1 MSQRFYPG
9 SARNWSTLNSVQLQ
23 FNGLSATFIGNRS
36 IHTPAEYSY
45 HCQTVNSFPDNLLV
59 SNNATGNTKDWRL
72 NFIDFQVQFHL
83 FSSYHSIFRVEFDYV
98 LECCWFFLIIK
109 SLKSF
114 WHYFLFLFF
123 FAIQIQGFGLD
134 KNPGNFSYASDCAGF
149 FSPGIWMGLLTTLLL
164 LLIFVYGLHMIMNL
178 NTMDRFDDP
187 KGPTISVPQSEW
199 CILDHTHSSVQQC
212 LIVHRRMVTPCLCF
226 CTCLFLSKYF
236 SRRMTFSKMFPCCFL
251 SLTVELLSLG
261 SLFCFLER
269 NILLYCLPCASAK
282 MDPPFY
288 ELILYLLVTRFF
300 CAVVGQNNN
309 DDNNFKWFL
318 WLENAFGAN
327 MNVFTE

>member
-9 SARNWSTLNSVQLQ
+9 SARNWSTLDSVQLQ
-23 FNGLSATFIGNRS
+23 YNGLSATFLGNRS

-45 HCQTVNSFPDNLLV
+45 HCQTVNSFQHPLLV
-59 SNNATGNTKDWRL
+59 SNNATGNATNWRL
-72 NFIDFQVQFHL
+72 NFIDFQVQFHV
-83 FSSYHSIFRVEFDYV
+83 FSSYHSIFRVALDYV
-98 LECCWFFLIIK
+98 LECCCFFNNQESQI
-109 SLKSF
+109 
-114 WHYFLFLFF
+114 FLSLFF
-123 FAIQIQGFGLD
+123 ILIFFTIQIQGFGLD

-199 CILDHTHSSVQQC
+199 RILDHTHSCPTVSHCTSQDGHT
-212 LIVHRRMVTPCLCF
+212 LSLRF
-226 CTCLFLSKYF
+226 CTCLFLSRYF
-236 SRRMTFSKMFPCCFL
+236 SRRMTFSNMFPCCFL

-269 NILLYCLPCASAK
+269 NILLYCLTCASAK

-288 ELILYLLVTRFF
+288 ELILYLFVTRFF
-300 CAVVGQNNN
+300 VQLLPQIIMMITILN
-309 DDNNFKWFL
+309 DFSD
-318 WLENAFGAN
+318 
-327 MNVFTE
+327 